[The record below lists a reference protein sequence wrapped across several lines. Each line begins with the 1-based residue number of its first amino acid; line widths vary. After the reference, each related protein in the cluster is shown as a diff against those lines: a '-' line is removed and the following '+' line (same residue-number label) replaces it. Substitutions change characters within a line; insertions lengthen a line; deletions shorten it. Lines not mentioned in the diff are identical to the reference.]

1 MSRSTIIISR
11 SDLAVVERRVF
22 EDACIRRLAERDCA
36 SVLVVP
42 SIYFMTDD
50 HPGLSALKDIS
61 GDLVFASWLYPRA
74 AYWVLRARG
83 IEGVLA
89 PSDAKSPDASAR
101 AIRPYHLAAFP
112 SPEACASELL
122 RAAASSAKSG
132 SLREIT
138 RGVES
143 RWYPVVDSSACV
155 ECRQCYDF
163 CLFGVYTLDESRRP
177 VVTAPDRCKPG
188 CAACARICAQAAILF
203 PLCETDEGI
212 AGAPGKRPAAV
223 PLDAE
228 AFFKRGEP
236 CPLCG
241 CACDCERSTDG
252 TAPPGKKVCPA
263 CGCLCDEAGPCACKP
278 HLIARGAR
286 KTAQAPGE
294 PAPPRDE
301 LDDLIDELDKLDV

>member
-212 AGAPGKRPAAV
+212 AGAPGKRPAAA
-223 PLDAE
+223 PIDAQ
-228 AFFKRGEP
+228 AFFARSRKS
-236 CPLCG
+236 CPVCG
-241 CACDCERSTDG
+241 CSCDCERWAG
-252 TAPPGKKVCPA
+252 GPLPEGKSVCPA
-263 CGCLCDEAGPCACKP
+263 CGCLCDSSRACARAEKLP
-278 HLIARGAR
+278 SPEQSAADS
-286 KTAQAPGE
+286 KDS
-294 PAPPRDE
+294 RDG
-301 LDDLIDELDKLDV
+301 LDGLIDALDQLDV